1 VQRRE
6 YEKMADLIK
15 NSTTVKLN
23 YELQRTALEKRTEL

>member
-15 NSTTVKLN
+15 SSTTVKVN
-23 YELQRTALEKRTEL
+23 YELQRTALGKRSEL